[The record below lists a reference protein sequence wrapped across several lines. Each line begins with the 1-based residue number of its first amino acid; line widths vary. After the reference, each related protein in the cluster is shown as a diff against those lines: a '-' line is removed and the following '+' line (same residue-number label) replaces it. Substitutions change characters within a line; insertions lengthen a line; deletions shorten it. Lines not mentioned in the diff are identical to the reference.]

1 MLVVSL
7 MLKVV
12 SPPIVQSIICM
23 DNTFDIWNHLNERFS
38 RDIIHISDHQEMI
51 SSFKKNSNN
60 DEQNHEGSKTKGQ
73 SPQFGFTPE

>member
-7 MLKVV
+7 MLKIV

-23 DNTFDIWNHLNERFS
+23 DNAFDIWNHLKERFS

-51 SSFKKNSNN
+51 SSFKQDTNN
-60 DEQNHEGSKTKGQ
+60 DEQIHEGSKTKMQ
-73 SPQFGFTPE
+73 YQQIGFTPK